1 MSDTV
6 PFNFRNID
14 CQPSCIDEEYTI
26 VDKELLA
33 EWVAILALG
42 QSRHMARIINELS
55 PAPIRVT
62 QMTKKSVLSKLQVSK
77 EIEKDKDKKED
88 FIEKR
93 DGWLFQLISWIVV
106 FMQNQGKLF
115 KQYLPH
121 TQHAMHGIDGLAVIV
136 EGGHIARII
145 ITEDKCTKNARNTIT
160 QQVFPELDDYEKGIK
175 NTELLEKVGVLL
187 DMIGEDCPDAHNDI
201 ENISKW
207 QYRISI
213 TRQSTHDS
221 PDKRKS
227 LFKDYESHVKKSIER
242 RRGSTTN
249 LGDMRAWMEDFSKMV
264 IDIIKK
270 L

>member
-1 MSDTV
+1 MSDTI

-42 QSRHMARIINELS
+42 QSRHMANIINRLS
-55 PAPIRVT
+55 FEPIRVT
-62 QMTKKSVLSKLQVSK
+62 NMTINGVL
-77 EIEKDKDKKED
+77 EKIVIPNGLNKNQQNK

-106 FMQNQGKLF
+106 CLQNKGRLF
-115 KQYLPH
+115 KQYFPH
-121 TQHAMHGIDGLAVIV
+121 TQQAMHGIDGLAVIV
-136 EGGHIARII
+136 EGEHIARII
-145 ITEDKCTKNARNTIT
+145 ITEDKCTDYARNTIS
-160 QQVFPELDDYEKGIK
+160 QKVFPEFYEYEMGIK
-175 NTELLEKVGVLL
+175 NTELLEKVGDLL
-187 DMIGEDCPDAHNDI
+187 EKIGGSCINAHNEI
-201 ENISKW
+201 EDTNKW

-221 PDKRKS
+221 LDNRKS
-227 LFKDYESHVKKSIER
+227 LFDGYESYVNGTIER

-249 LGDMRAWMEDFSKMV
+249 LGDMRTWMEDFSKMV

>member
-93 DGWLFQLISWIVV
+93 DGWLFS
-106 FMQNQGKLF
+106 
-115 KQYLPH
+115 
-121 TQHAMHGIDGLAVIV
+121 
-136 EGGHIARII
+136 
-145 ITEDKCTKNARNTIT
+145 
-160 QQVFPELDDYEKGIK
+160 
-175 NTELLEKVGVLL
+175 
-187 DMIGEDCPDAHNDI
+187 
-201 ENISKW
+201 
-207 QYRISI
+207 
-213 TRQSTHDS
+213 
-221 PDKRKS
+221 
-227 LFKDYESHVKKSIER
+227 
-242 RRGSTTN
+242 
-249 LGDMRAWMEDFSKMV
+249 
-264 IDIIKK
+264 
-270 L
+270 